1 MAANP
6 ILLKVRLVVLF
17 IALVLSLFG
26 VYELSIKNNKKSSVD
41 IDVNTSLNIPK
52 EQMQYLQSLVGLE
65 SKNIKILDNPLRI
78 EGSFYIPEETI
89 LTFINHYLESSN
101 NKDITNLNITINKN
115 ALTISGQYKLLTYL
129 KTPIDIDILPTITKE
144 KNLRL
149 NLKDIRLLNLSL
161 NENIIDAV
169 IDSWFSDLENISVD
183 RGDVIID
190 KSFFKNTEIK
200 SIDLKE
206 DYLVIDLSLKIQ

>member
-1 MAANP
+1 MKFKRKIIIP
-6 ILLKVRLVVLF
+6 LIILIFIILLFVG
-17 IALVLSLFG
+17 I
-26 VYELSIKNNKKSSVD
+26 YELSIKNNKKSSVD

-89 LTFINHYLESSN
+89 LTFVNHYLENSN

-115 ALTISGQYKLLTYL
+115 VLTISGQYKLLTYL

>member
-1 MAANP
+1 MK
-6 ILLKVRLVVLF
+6 LKRRSIIILVVLF

-26 VYELSIKNNKKSSVD
+26 IYELSIKNNKKSSLD

-200 SIDLKE
+200 SISLKE

>member
-1 MAANP
+1 MKFKRKIIIP
-6 ILLKVRLVVLF
+6 LIILIFIILLFVG
-17 IALVLSLFG
+17 I
-26 VYELSIKNNKKSSVD
+26 YELSIKNNKKSSLD

-89 LTFINHYLESSN
+89 LTFINHYLENSN

>member
-1 MAANP
+1 MK
-6 ILLKVRLVVLF
+6 LKRRSIIILVVLF

-26 VYELSIKNNKKSSVD
+26 IYELSIKNNKKSSVD
-41 IDVNTSLNIPK
+41 IDVNTNLNIPK

>member
-1 MAANP
+1 MKFKRKIIIP
-6 ILLKVRLVVLF
+6 LIILIFIILLFVG
-17 IALVLSLFG
+17 I
-26 VYELSIKNNKKSSVD
+26 YELSIKNNKKSSLD

-89 LTFINHYLESSN
+89 LTFINHYLETSN

-161 NENIIDAV
+161 NDNIIDAV

-200 SIDLKE
+200 SMDLKE

>member
-1 MAANP
+1 MKLKRRSMIILI
-6 ILLKVRLVVLF
+6 ILLVF
-17 IALVLSLFG
+17 LVLSIFG
-26 VYELSIKNNKKSSVD
+26 IYELSIKSNKKSSLD

-101 NKDITNLNITINKN
+101 NKDITNLNITINEN

-200 SIDLKE
+200 SMDLKE

>member
-1 MAANP
+1 MK
-6 ILLKVRLVVLF
+6 LKRRSIIILVVLF
-17 IALVLSLFG
+17 ISLVLSLFG
-26 VYELSIKNNKKSSVD
+26 VYELSIKNNKKSSLD

-101 NKDITNLNITINKN
+101 NKDITNLNITINEN

-200 SIDLKE
+200 SMDLKE

>member
-1 MAANP
+1 MK
-6 ILLKVRLVVLF
+6 LKRRSIIILVVLF

-26 VYELSIKNNKKSSVD
+26 IYELSIKNNKKSSLD

-89 LTFINHYLESSN
+89 LTFINHYLENSN

-200 SIDLKE
+200 SISLKE

>member
-1 MAANP
+1 MK
-6 ILLKVRLVVLF
+6 LKRRSIIILVVLF

-101 NKDITNLNITINKN
+101 NKDITNLNITINEN

>member
-1 MAANP
+1 MKFKRKIIIP
-6 ILLKVRLVVLF
+6 LIILIFIILLFVG
-17 IALVLSLFG
+17 I
-26 VYELSIKNNKKSSVD
+26 YELSIKNNKKSSLD

-200 SIDLKE
+200 SMDLKE

>member
-1 MAANP
+1 MK
-6 ILLKVRLVVLF
+6 LKRRSIIILVVLF

-26 VYELSIKNNKKSSVD
+26 IYELSIKNNQKSSID

-89 LTFINHYLESSN
+89 LTFINHYLENSN

>member
-1 MAANP
+1 MKLKIRSII
-6 ILLKVRLVVLF
+6 ILTILF
-17 IALVLSLFG
+17 IFLVLSLFG
-26 VYELSIKNNKKSSVD
+26 IYELSSKNKKSSVD

-89 LTFINHYLESSN
+89 LTFMNHYLETSN
-101 NKDITNLNITINKN
+101 NKDVTNLNVTINEN
-115 ALTISGQYKLLTYL
+115 ALTIEGQYKLLTYL
-129 KTPIDIDILPTITKE
+129 KTPIDIDILPTITKD
-144 KNLRL
+144 KNLKL

-161 NENIIDAV
+161 NDNIIDAV

-200 SIDLKE
+200 SISLKE

>member
-1 MAANP
+1 MKLKRRSMIILI
-6 ILLKVRLVVLF
+6 ILLVF
-17 IALVLSLFG
+17 LVLSILG
-26 VYELSIKNNKKSSVD
+26 IYELSIKNNKKSSLD
-41 IDVNTSLNIPK
+41 IDVNTNLNIPK

-101 NKDITNLNITINKN
+101 NKDITNLNITINEN

-129 KTPIDIDILPTITKE
+129 KTPIDIDILPTITKD
-144 KNLRL
+144 KNLKL

-161 NENIIDAV
+161 NDNIIDAV
-169 IDSWFSDLENISVD
+169 VDSWFSNLENISVD

-200 SIDLKE
+200 SISLKE
-206 DYLVIDLSLKIQ
+206 DYLVIDLIIKIQ

>member
-1 MAANP
+1 MK
-6 ILLKVRLVVLF
+6 LKRRSIIILVVLF
-17 IALVLSLFG
+17 IALVLILFG
-26 VYELSIKNNKKSSVD
+26 IYELSIKNNQKSSID

-89 LTFINHYLESSN
+89 LTFMNHYLETSH
-101 NKDITNLNITINKN
+101 NKDVTNLNVTINEN
-115 ALTISGQYKLLTYL
+115 ALTIEGQYKLLTYL
-129 KTPIDIDILPTITKE
+129 KTPIDIDILPTITKD
-144 KNLRL
+144 KNLKL

-161 NENIIDAV
+161 NDNIIDAV
-169 IDSWFSDLENISVD
+169 VDSWFSNLENISVD

-200 SIDLKE
+200 SISLKE
-206 DYLVIDLSLKIQ
+206 DYLVIDLIIKIQ

>member
-1 MAANP
+1 MK
-6 ILLKVRLVVLF
+6 LKRRSIIILVVLF

-26 VYELSIKNNKKSSVD
+26 VYELSIKNNKKSSLD

-89 LTFINHYLESSN
+89 LTFINHYLETSN
-101 NKDITNLNITINKN
+101 NKDVTNLNITINKN

-129 KTPIDIDILPTITKE
+129 KTPIDIDILPIITKE

>member
-1 MAANP
+1 MKFKRKIIIP
-6 ILLKVRLVVLF
+6 LIILIFIILLFVG
-17 IALVLSLFG
+17 I
-26 VYELSIKNNKKSSVD
+26 YELSIKNNKKSSLD

-89 LTFINHYLESSN
+89 LTFINHYLENSN
-101 NKDITNLNITINKN
+101 NKDITNLNITINEN

>member
-1 MAANP
+1 MK
-6 ILLKVRLVVLF
+6 LKRRSIIILVVLF
-17 IALVLSLFG
+17 ISLVLSLFG
-26 VYELSIKNNKKSSVD
+26 VYELSIKNNKTSSLD

-101 NKDITNLNITINKN
+101 NKDITNLNITINEN

>member
-1 MAANP
+1 MK
-6 ILLKVRLVVLF
+6 LKRRSIIILVVLF

-26 VYELSIKNNKKSSVD
+26 IYELSIKNNKKSSVD

-89 LTFINHYLESSN
+89 LTFINHYLENSN

>member
-1 MAANP
+1 MK
-6 ILLKVRLVVLF
+6 LKRRSIIILVVLF

-26 VYELSIKNNKKSSVD
+26 VYELSIKNNKKSSLD

-101 NKDITNLNITINKN
+101 NKDITNLNITINEN

-200 SIDLKE
+200 SISLKE
-206 DYLVIDLSLKIQ
+206 DYLVIDLIIKIQ

>member
-1 MAANP
+1 MK
-6 ILLKVRLVVLF
+6 LKRRSIIILVVLF

-26 VYELSIKNNKKSSVD
+26 VYELSIKNNKKSSLD
-41 IDVNTSLNIPK
+41 IDVNTNLNIPK

-101 NKDITNLNITINKN
+101 NKDITNLNITINEN

-129 KTPIDIDILPTITKE
+129 KTPIDIDILPIITKE

>member
-1 MAANP
+1 MK
-6 ILLKVRLVVLF
+6 LKRRSIIILVVLF

-26 VYELSIKNNKKSSVD
+26 IYELSIKNNKKSSVD
-41 IDVNTSLNIPK
+41 IDVNTNLNIPK

-129 KTPIDIDILPTITKE
+129 KTPIDIDILPIITKE

>member
-1 MAANP
+1 MKFKRKIIIP
-6 ILLKVRLVVLF
+6 LIILIFIILLFVG
-17 IALVLSLFG
+17 I
-26 VYELSIKNNKKSSVD
+26 YELSIKNNKKSSVD
-41 IDVNTSLNIPK
+41 IDVNTNLNIPK

>member
-1 MAANP
+1 MKFKRKIIIP
-6 ILLKVRLVVLF
+6 LIILIFIILLFVG
-17 IALVLSLFG
+17 I
-26 VYELSIKNNKKSSVD
+26 YELSIKNNKKSSLD

-101 NKDITNLNITINKN
+101 NKDITNLNITINEN

-200 SIDLKE
+200 SMDLKE
-206 DYLVIDLSLKIQ
+206 DYFVIDLSLKIQ

>member
-1 MAANP
+1 MK
-6 ILLKVRLVVLF
+6 LKRRSIIILVVLF
-17 IALVLSLFG
+17 ISLVLSLFG
-26 VYELSIKNNKKSSVD
+26 IYELSIKNNKKSSLD

-200 SIDLKE
+200 SMDLKE

>member
-1 MAANP
+1 MK
-6 ILLKVRLVVLF
+6 LKRRSIIILVVLF
-17 IALVLSLFG
+17 ISLVLSLFG
-26 VYELSIKNNKKSSVD
+26 IYELSIKNNKKSSLD

-101 NKDITNLNITINKN
+101 NKDITNLNITINEN
-115 ALTISGQYKLLTYL
+115 DLTISGQYKLLTYL

-183 RGDVIID
+183 RGDVIIN
-190 KSFFKNTEIK
+190 KLLLKNTKIK

>member
-1 MAANP
+1 MKFKRKIIIP
-6 ILLKVRLVVLF
+6 LIILIFIILLFVG
-17 IALVLSLFG
+17 I
-26 VYELSIKNNKKSSVD
+26 YELSIKNNKKSSLD

-101 NKDITNLNITINKN
+101 NKDITNLNITINEN

-129 KTPIDIDILPTITKE
+129 KTPIDIDILPIITKE

>member
-1 MAANP
+1 MKLKRRSMIILI
-6 ILLKVRLVVLF
+6 ILLVF
-17 IALVLSLFG
+17 LVLSILG
-26 VYELSIKNNKKSSVD
+26 IYELSIKNNKKSSLD

>member
-1 MAANP
+1 MKFKRKIIIP
-6 ILLKVRLVVLF
+6 LIILIFIILLFVG
-17 IALVLSLFG
+17 I
-26 VYELSIKNNKKSSVD
+26 YELSIKNNKKSSLD

-89 LTFINHYLESSN
+89 LTFINHYLENSN

-115 ALTISGQYKLLTYL
+115 VLTISGQYKLLTYL
-129 KTPIDIDILPTITKE
+129 KTPIDIDILPIITKE

-190 KSFFKNTEIK
+190 KSFLKNTEIK

>member
-1 MAANP
+1 MK
-6 ILLKVRLVVLF
+6 LKRRSIIILVVLF

-26 VYELSIKNNKKSSVD
+26 IYELSIKNNKKSSLD
-41 IDVNTSLNIPK
+41 IDVNTNLNIPK

-89 LTFINHYLESSN
+89 LTFINHYLENSN

-200 SIDLKE
+200 SMDLKE

>member
-1 MAANP
+1 MKLKIRSII
-6 ILLKVRLVVLF
+6 ILIILF
-17 IALVLSLFG
+17 IFLILSLFG
-26 VYELSIKNNKKSSVD
+26 VYELSIKNNKKSSLD

>member
-1 MAANP
+1 MKLKRRSMIILI
-6 ILLKVRLVVLF
+6 ILLVF
-17 IALVLSLFG
+17 LVLSILG
-26 VYELSIKNNKKSSVD
+26 IYELSIKNNKKSSLD

-200 SIDLKE
+200 SMDLKE

>member
-1 MAANP
+1 MK
-6 ILLKVRLVVLF
+6 LKRRSIIILVVLF

-26 VYELSIKNNKKSSVD
+26 IYELSIKNNKKSSVD

-52 EQMQYLQSLVGLE
+52 DQMQYLQSLVGLE
-65 SKNIKILDNPLRI
+65 SKNMKILDNPLRI

-89 LTFINHYLESSN
+89 LTLMNHYLETSN
-101 NKDITNLNITINKN
+101 NKDVTNLNITINEN
-115 ALTISGQYKLLTYL
+115 ALTIEGQYKLLTYL
-129 KTPIDIDILPTITKE
+129 KTPIDIDILPTITKD
-144 KNLRL
+144 KNLKL

>member
-1 MAANP
+1 MK
-6 ILLKVRLVVLF
+6 LKRRSIIILVVLF

-26 VYELSIKNNKKSSVD
+26 IYELSIKNNKKSSLD

-101 NKDITNLNITINKN
+101 NKDITNLNITINEN

-161 NENIIDAV
+161 NENIIDAI

-200 SIDLKE
+200 SMDLKE

>member
-1 MAANP
+1 MK
-6 ILLKVRLVVLF
+6 LKRRSIIILVVLF
-17 IALVLSLFG
+17 ISLVLSLFG
-26 VYELSIKNNKKSSVD
+26 IYELSIKNNKKSSLD

-101 NKDITNLNITINKN
+101 NKDITNLNITINEN

-200 SIDLKE
+200 SISLKE

>member
-1 MAANP
+1 MK
-6 ILLKVRLVVLF
+6 LKRRSIIILVVLF

-26 VYELSIKNNKKSSVD
+26 VYELSIKNNKKSSLD

-129 KTPIDIDILPTITKE
+129 KTPIDIDILPTITKD
-144 KNLRL
+144 KNLKL

-200 SIDLKE
+200 SISLKE
-206 DYLVIDLSLKIQ
+206 DYLVIDLIIKIQ

>member
-1 MAANP
+1 MK
-6 ILLKVRLVVLF
+6 LKRRSIIILVVLF
-17 IALVLSLFG
+17 ISLVLSLFG
-26 VYELSIKNNKKSSVD
+26 IYELSIKNNKKSSLD

-101 NKDITNLNITINKN
+101 NKDITNLNITINEN

-161 NENIIDAV
+161 NGKKKPKRYIMA
-169 IDSWFSDLENISVD
+169 
-183 RGDVIID
+183 GG
-190 KSFFKNTEIK
+190 
-200 SIDLKE
+200 
-206 DYLVIDLSLKIQ
+206 